1 MTEGALTWNDADVV
15 PAPKDRLILVTSGWG
30 WRREDKTVDYPVY
43 DRRVRMG
50 GSPREVIGSRSVTYK
65 NLKPIGAV
73 VMVYWMED
81 APRKEGGL
89 WVMAGNDA
97 AFFQSFRWWT
107 DVNNPLSPAAMAERD
122 PTFLVANHRPELEAM
137 TPYVP
142 SAEEIHQRK
151 LRSMMGL

>member
-73 VMVYWMED
+73 VMVVQLRARLIASCTMRSTSAWASGD
-81 APRKEGGL
+81 FGATHPH
-89 WVMAGNDA
+89 GNI
-97 AFFQSFRWWT
+97 R
-107 DVNNPLSPAAMAERD
+107 
-122 PTFLVANHRPELEAM
+122 
-137 TPYVP
+137 
-142 SAEEIHQRK
+142 
-151 LRSMMGL
+151 